1 MVGEYDYVEGV
12 GVLLIEMYIVV
23 LVGGIADGRDGGG
36 AGGEALQCGRFVS
49 TWDGWIVKWGDL
61 GGGGIE
67 VQ

>member
-1 MVGEYDYVEGV
+1 MIMLRVQGLV
-12 GVLLIEMYIVV
+12 
-23 LVGGIADGRDGGG
+23 VGGGGKADGSDGSGG
-36 AGGEALQCGRFVS
+36 GGEALQCGMFVS

>member
-1 MVGEYDYVEGV
+1 MLR
-12 GVLLIEMYIVV
+12 VLVIELYIVV
-23 LVGGIADGRDGGG
+23 VGGGIADGSDGGG
-36 AGGEALQCGRFVS
+36 GGEPLQCGRFVS

>member
-12 GVLLIEMYIVV
+12 GVLVIEMYIVV
-23 LVGGIADGRDGGG
+23 VGGGIADGSDGGG
-36 AGGEALQCGRFVS
+36 GGEALQCGRFVS

>member
-1 MVGEYDYVEGV
+1 MVGEYNYAEGADALV
-12 GVLLIEMYIVV
+12 IEMYIVV
-23 LVGGIADGRDGGG
+23 VGGGIADGSDGGG
-36 AGGEALQCGRFVS
+36 GGEDLQCGTFVS

>member
-1 MVGEYDYVEGV
+1 M
-12 GVLLIEMYIVV
+12 IEMYIVV
-23 LVGGIADGRDGGG
+23 VGGGIADGSDGGG
-36 AGGEALQCGRFVS
+36 GGEDLQCGTFVS

>member
-1 MVGEYDYVEGV
+1 M
-12 GVLLIEMYIVV
+12 IELYIVV
-23 LVGGIADGRDGGG
+23 VGGGIADGSDGGG
-36 AGGEALQCGRFVS
+36 GGEPLQCGRFVS

>member
-1 MVGEYDYVEGV
+1 M
-12 GVLLIEMYIVV
+12 IEMYIVV
-23 LVGGIADGRDGGG
+23 VGGGIADGSDGGG
-36 AGGEALQCGRFVS
+36 GGEDLHCGRFVS